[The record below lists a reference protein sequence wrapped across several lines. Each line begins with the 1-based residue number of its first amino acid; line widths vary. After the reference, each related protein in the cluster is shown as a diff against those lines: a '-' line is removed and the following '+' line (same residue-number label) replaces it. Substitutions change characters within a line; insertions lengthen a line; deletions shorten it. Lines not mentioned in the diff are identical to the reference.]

1 MIDSKYIKLVDE
13 DSENREYLKFSNS
26 NKKLDKIANWFD
38 VRKSDIK
45 IFNLPP
51 VETCPYAYDCQKIYK
66 CYAISLEEY
75 RPDFKAQNKYNFDL
89 LRKHHKSI
97 DKMADLIDSS
107 LPKAKIIRIHSSGD
121 YFNENYLKAW
131 INVARNNKNIIF
143 YSYTTSIP
151 FWINNLEEINSLENF
166 KLIASL
172 GTRNQDHLTK
182 KYNLQFSKVVY
193 SENESKK
200 LNLPVDYDERLAI
213 STNDNFALVIH
224 GTQPKNHE
232 SWKMKRL
239 NLVRPNLSL
248 V

>member
-1 MIDSKYIKLVDE
+1 MIDSKLIKLVDE
-13 DSENREYLKFSNS
+13 NSKNRKDLKFSNS
-26 NKKLDKIANWFD
+26 NQKLDKIPNWLD
-38 VRKSDIK
+38 VKKSDIK

-51 VETCPYAYDCQKIYK
+51 VITCPYAYECQKIYK

-75 RPDFKAQNKYNFDL
+75 RPDFKANNKYNFDL
-89 LRKHHKSI
+89 LRKHHKSV
-97 DKMADLIDSS
+97 DKMTDLIDSS

-151 FWINNLEEINSLENF
+151 FWINNLEEINSLKNF

-172 GTRNQDHLTK
+172 GTRNQDHLIK

-193 SENESKK
+193 SENEAEK
-200 LNLPVDYDERLAI
+200 LGLEIDYDERLAI
-213 STNDNFALVIH
+213 SQGKSFGLLIH
-224 GTQPKNHE
+224 GTQPKGHK
-232 SWKMKRL
+232 SYKIKRL

>member
-51 VETCPYAYDCQKIYK
+51 VTTCPYAYDCQNVFK
-66 CYAISLEEY
+66 CYAISIEE
-75 RPDFKAQNKYNFDL
+75 RLPSFKAHNEYNFNL

-121 YFNENYLKAW
+121 FFNERYLKAW
-131 INVARNNKNIIF
+131 LKVARNNKNIIF
-143 YSYTTSIP
+143 YAYTTSIP
-151 FWINNLEEINSLENF
+151 FWINNLDEINSLKNF

-172 GTRNQDHLTK
+172 GTNNQDYLIK

-193 SENESKK
+193 SENEAKK
-200 LNLPVDYDERLAI
+200 LNLPVDYNEKLAI
-213 STNDNFALVIH
+213 SQNNNFALVIH
-224 GTQPKNHE
+224 GTQSKNHE

>member
-1 MIDSKYIKLVDE
+1 MIDSKLIKLVDE
-13 DSENREYLKFSNS
+13 NSKNREDLKFSNS
-26 NKKLDKIANWFD
+26 NQKLDKIPNWLD
-38 VRKSDIK
+38 VKKSDIK

-51 VETCPYAYDCQKIYK
+51 VTTCPYAYECQKIYK

-75 RPDFKAQNKYNFDL
+75 RPDFKANNKYNFDL
-89 LRKHHKSI
+89 LRKHHKSV
-97 DKMADLIDSS
+97 DKMTDLIDSS

-121 YFNENYLKAW
+121 YFNQNYLKAW

-151 FWINNLEEINSLENF
+151 FWINNLEEINSLKNF

-172 GTRNQDHLTK
+172 GTRNQDHLIK

-193 SENESKK
+193 SENEAEK
-200 LNLPVDYDERLAI
+200 LGLEIDYDERLAI
-213 STNDNFALVIH
+213 SQEKSFGLLIH
-224 GTQPKNHE
+224 GTQPKGHK
-232 SWKMKRL
+232 SYKIKRL

>member
-45 IFNLPP
+45 IFNLSP